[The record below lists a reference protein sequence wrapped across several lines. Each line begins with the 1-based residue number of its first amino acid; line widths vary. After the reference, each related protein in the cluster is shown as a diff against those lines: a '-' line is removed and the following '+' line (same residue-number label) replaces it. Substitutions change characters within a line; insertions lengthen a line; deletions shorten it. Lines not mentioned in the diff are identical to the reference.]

1 MAIQRIPL
9 ANSLYLAMLA
19 QERQDQ
25 ERRTLKEQQDLDRR
39 DRNMR
44 DTQDYILRQ
53 QDQKLGHQRAME
65 ELALKKRAQLMQE
78 RIEQAGL
85 MERRRQQDDAAMQR
99 TLVGQRGRNLDRE
112 QRRAAAEATAA
123 YRTRRLGQ
131 TAADRRQRRQAQES
145 YRAQNIALTGAY
157 RNVQAKKDDL
167 NSIVQQIRANQ
178 GVMNQ
183 ADKDRLSLLAEEA
196 RTALRNAQR
205 DYQQAMIGFTGQHA
219 PHLLPSPMG
228 SGFDDA
234 VGDQGD
240 GTGGDVALDEIL
252 GAMRP

>member
-99 TLVGQRGRNLDRE
+99 TLVGQQGRDLDRA
-112 QRRAAAEATAA
+112 QRAEAA
-123 YRTRRLGQ
+123 
-131 TAADRRQRRQAQES
+131 RQRAEYQRGMLAERGKSRRDRKSRQDVFES
-145 YRAQNIALTGAY
+145 QRIALTGIH
-157 RNVQAKKDDL
+157 RNVQAKQRELSAIVSELRGERGILNAAAKADL
-167 NSIVQQIRANQ
+167 KIKRGKIQEELRA
-178 GVMNQ
+178 
-183 ADKDRLSLLAEEA
+183 L
-196 RTALRNAQR
+196 QR
-205 DYQQAMIGFTGQHA
+205 DHQNAMIGFMGQYT
-219 PHLLPSPMG
+219 PHLLPSQTGMG

-234 VGDQGD
+234 LGDQG
-240 GTGGDVALDEIL
+240 GGAEDVPTVDDIY
-252 GAMRP
+252 GGM